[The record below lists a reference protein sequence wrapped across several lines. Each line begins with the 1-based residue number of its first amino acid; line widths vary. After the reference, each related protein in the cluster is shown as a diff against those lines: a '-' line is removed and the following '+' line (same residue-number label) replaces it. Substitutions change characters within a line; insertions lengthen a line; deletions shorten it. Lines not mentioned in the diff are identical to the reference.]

1 MHFNILTS
9 ELVSESLMP
18 VFENAQQL
26 PYHRAVIKLSL
37 TAILMWLLSYVST
50 VLHWAVLTCLP
61 AASTAYS
68 TAF

>member
-1 MHFNILTS
+1 MYSQAL
-9 ELVSESLMP
+9 LVSESLMP

-37 TAILMWLLSYVST
+37 TAIIMWLLSYVCRVLALT
-50 VLHWAVLTCLP
+50 VAHTCLFTD
-61 AASTAYS
+61 STASS